1 MENLEKYIQDNL
13 EQFGCG
19 EMPSGHKE
27 RFLARLAETQ
37 SEAQADTRPQTQ
49 APAPRRI
56 PHLFSRK
63 AIFAATSAAAAIIIA
78 LAATLGTREQE
89 DEYTIQIQEL
99 AQEMFMEEAETLMLF
114 SEEDQYMVTNVKSI
128 TNEAIPLADQLPDEL
143 SPEQRAEI
151 LRKYYKAK
159 TAAIKEIKTLYAQ
172 SDQPID

>member
-13 EQFGCG
+13 EQFNCG
-19 EMPSGHKE
+19 EMPSGHQE
-27 RFLARLAETQ
+27 RFLARLAEAQ
-37 SEAQADTRPQTQ
+37 EEAQTRKQ

-78 LAATLGTREQE
+78 LVAIMGTKGQE
-89 DEYTIQIQEL
+89 DDYTTGIQEL
-99 AQEMFMEEAETLMLF
+99 AQEMYMEEAETLMLF

>member
-1 MENLEKYIQDNL
+1 MEKLEKYIQDNL
-13 EQFGCG
+13 EQFNCG
-19 EMPSGHKE
+19 EMPAGHQE

-37 SEAQADTRPQTQ
+37 PEARPETQ
-49 APAPRRI
+49 ALAPRRI

-78 LAATLGTREQE
+78 LVATMGTKGQQE
-89 DEYTIQIQEL
+89 DDYTIDIQEL
-99 AQEMFMEEAETLMLF
+99 AQEMYMEEAETLILF